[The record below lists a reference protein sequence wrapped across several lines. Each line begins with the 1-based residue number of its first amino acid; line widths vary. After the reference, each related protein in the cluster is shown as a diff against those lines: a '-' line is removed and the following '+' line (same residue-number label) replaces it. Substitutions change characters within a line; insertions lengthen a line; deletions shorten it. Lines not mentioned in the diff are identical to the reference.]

1 MTVRLVII
9 LGVLATGLA
18 CWGVGGYTGAAAG
31 LVIGVAVGAVRWRGA
46 QPWAWLLRWLRR
58 AQPIVLRA
66 PLTVANDRAGGGVRF
81 QDGVAAVAVQVLGK
95 PHAATLFTGSTATH
109 TDNTLDIADLLPL
122 LHQSLGLAIDSISVV
137 SVGARRRSTGDY
149 ARVYDTL
156 IGTPPYAGRRAT
168 WLVVRVAALDNVEA
182 LRWRASVGTAALAAA
197 QRIGA
202 ALRRQGIR
210 AKVAT
215 ATDIVE
221 MDRRLGSAALDGAA
235 RRRWGSV
242 RGDTGW
248 LTTYRYRA
256 DDITAAKLAQA
267 WTLRADGIVQNVTVF
282 GDGTVTATVTVQ
294 TAQPPVSPPSVLL
307 HTLPGQQPAAIA
319 GHLCGP
325 RPALGG
331 VGRGVLSGPLPVP
344 VGPSGVL
351 LGKSGAGN
359 RLLLPLDDPGEPTR
373 VHLAADDAV
382 AKRILIR
389 LVAIG
394 DRLTVHTRDP
404 RRWASV
410 RMPDLVVS
418 DRVRPVAGTTV
429 SVTDGSLAPA
439 PRPNTV
445 ITIGEPGAPGRAP
458 ADVLISQTGPGTVDV
473 TAGGR
478 VYPVQIELFRAE
490 NRYVSAEPITPLT
503 PPRIVELEPVE

>member
-1 MTVRLVII
+1 MTLRLVII
-9 LGVLATGLA
+9 LGVLGTGLVGW
-18 CWGVGGYTGAAAG
+18 CMGGYAGAAAG
-31 LVIGVAVGAVRWRGA
+31 LVLGAVVGVIPWRGT
-46 QPWAWLLRWLRR
+46 QLWAWLLRWLRR
-58 AQPIVLRA
+58 GRPIVLRA

-81 QDGVAAVAVQVLGK
+81 QDGVAAAAVQVLGK
-95 PHAATLFTGSTATH
+95 PHAPTLLTGSTATH

-122 LHQSLGLAIDSISVV
+122 LHQSLGLAIDSVSVV

-156 IGTPPYAGRRAT
+156 IGTPPYAGRRST
-168 WLVVRVAALDNVEA
+168 WLMVRVAALDNVEA

-202 ALRRQGIR
+202 ALRQQGIR

-221 MDRRLGSAALDGAA
+221 VERRLGSAALDGAA
-235 RRRWGSV
+235 RRRWGSL

-248 LTTYRYRA
+248 LTTYRYRPE
-256 DDITAAKLAQA
+256 DITAAKLAQA

-282 GDGTVTATVTVQ
+282 GDGGMTATVTVQ
-294 TAQPPVSPPSVLL
+294 TPQPPVSPPSVLL

-325 RPALGG
+325 WPAD
-331 VGRGVLSGPLPVP
+331 VGRGVLTGPLLVP

-373 VHLAADDAV
+373 VHIAAEDAV
-382 AKRILIR
+382 VKRILIR
-389 LVAIG
+389 LVATG

-404 RRWASV
+404 RRWASA
-410 RMPDLVVS
+410 RMPDLVVT
-418 DRVRPVAGTTV
+418 DRVRPVTGTTV
-429 SVTDGSLAPA
+429 SVTDGSVAPA

-445 ITIGEPGAPGRAP
+445 ITIGEPGRAP
-458 ADVLISQTGPGTVDV
+458 ADVLIRQTGPGTVDV
-473 TAGGR
+473 TAGDR
-478 VYPVQIELFRAE
+478 VYPVEVELFRAE
-490 NRYVSAEPITPLT
+490 NRYVSAEAIPPPT